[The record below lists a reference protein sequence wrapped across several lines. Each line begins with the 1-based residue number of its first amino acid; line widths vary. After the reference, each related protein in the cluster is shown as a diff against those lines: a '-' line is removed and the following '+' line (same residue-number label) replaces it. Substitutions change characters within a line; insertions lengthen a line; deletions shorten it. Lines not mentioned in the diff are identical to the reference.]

1 MAVGRGYICGKIAT
15 SLRMLSNSASSLNS
29 KIVGSGVDSTSGVLS
44 NRKKSEIKSEV
55 EAMVRR
61 VVPDEID
68 NVDEMMKQFK
78 GREDEMIETLRT
90 IQERSIAWRARID
103 MHKSAKREARN

>member
-1 MAVGRGYICGKIAT
+1 MAVGRGCICGKIAT
-15 SLRMLSNSASSLNS
+15 GLRMLSNSASSLNS
-29 KIVGSGVDSTSGVLS
+29 KIAGSGVDSTSGVLS

-55 EAMVRR
+55 EALVRR

-90 IQERSIAWRARID
+90 MQERSIA
-103 MHKSAKREARN
+103 